1 MPKSK
6 HRYFAVILYPDSLP
20 HGWKDKLES
29 LGRPIAISPLH
40 NLDKVENPVPGG
52 SEYKK
57 PHYHVLF
64 IEPNPLTT
72 DAIRKKC
79 QRALGLKAV
88 SHVEVVD
95 NVANYYAYLT
105 HHSKDAIK
113 KHKHEYDVNDI
124 VKLNDFDVDRYVT
137 MDLTDKNKILID
149 IIELIREKGFTT
161 IIELENYVKDHEN
174 EEGAIS
180 MVTLL
185 RVCKGETGW
194 IRLHLDGVYQMK
206 KREMELRNYER

>member
-6 HRYFAVILYPDSLP
+6 HRYFAVILYPESLP

-29 LGRPIAISPLH
+29 LGRPVAISPLH

-52 SEYKK
+52 SEFKK

-72 DAIRKKC
+72 DAIRKKF

-88 SHVEVVD
+88 NHVEVVD
-95 NVANYYAYLT
+95 NVENYYAYLT

-113 KHKHEYDVNDI
+113 KHKHEYDVNAI

-137 MDLTDKNKILID
+137 MDQADKQGVVGDVIR
-149 IIELIREKGFTT
+149 IIKRERLST
-161 IIELENYVKDHEN
+161 IIEVEDYIEAHEH
-174 EEGAIS
+174 EEGAMS
-180 MVTLL
+180 MATFQ
-185 RVCKGETGW
+185 RACKGETGW
-194 IRLHLDGVYQMK
+194 IRLHLDGVYQLQRRE
-206 KREMELRNYER
+206 REMREYDR